1 MNNKVLFP
9 KKYKLVSLGEQSVGK
24 TSLITRFMYDN
35 FDNTYQATIGIDFLV
50 KTISLRGRSVRL
62 QLWDTAGQ
70 ERFRSLIPCY
80 IRESEIA
87 LVVYD
92 VTSAESF
99 EQTSKW
105 ITDVK
110 AERGEEVLIM
120 LVGNKTD
127 LEEKRQVST
136 KAGEDKSKELNL
148 LFMETSA
155 KSGHNVKELFLKVA
169 SELPDNNNEPEGK
182 VENIR
187 LLSAKEASPE
197 EENQCVC

>member
-1 MNNKVLFP
+1 MKNKVLFP

-187 LLSAKEASPE
+187 LLSAKEANPE